1 MISYS
6 DKACSFNNNSSRY
19 SIASLWLT
27 TSKCS
32 FKVLPLIVM
41 PFSKTTLVS
50 ESVKVLP
57 SIAFELYV
65 HSTINLSFNCLII
78 LVEKGRQESIKT
90 FLSSIVL
97 KFTCWK
103 KSWLSFLNLLSI
115 GLTDLI
121 GIYQVLPSLIAP
133 SILPSEHKVLI
144 RLSLIFRSSAK
155 YEMCL

>member
-1 MISYS
+1 
-6 DKACSFNNNSSRY
+6 
-19 SIASLWLT
+19 
-27 TSKCS
+27 
-32 FKVLPLIVM
+32 M

-97 KFTCWK
+97 KFTC
-103 KSWLSFLNLLSI
+103 
-115 GLTDLI
+115 
-121 GIYQVLPSLIAP
+121 
-133 SILPSEHKVLI
+133 
-144 RLSLIFRSSAK
+144 
-155 YEMCL
+155 